1 MSASALLALESGGAM
16 ASAALIDAQGK
27 LSYESAESG
36 QSHSSQLL
44 PMAKRLLESAGL
56 QWCDLK
62 GIVAGIGPGSF
73 TGLRI
78 ACSLV
83 QGLAMGAQ
91 KQVLPVS
98 SFEAWAYAWW
108 LKWGHGKNQCV
119 NISFDARLGERFAAA
134 VSVAAQADAIE
145 LRWAKAPQVVAQGAW
160 IATPSQ
166 WTATPACG
174 GLAVTGPQ
182 GDMAFRNDGLNV
194 AERCSTD
201 AAIRLDDPDSETLGL
216 EPLPLAAWM
225 VRLASDPRVMP
236 GLKWIAPSALAP
248 LYVREKVAQTI
259 AERNAF
265 PDLAWHTMRHED
277 IDAVMAIENKAYPFP
292 WTAGNFRDSITAGYE
307 AWLLKEHGTIIGYM
321 VWMKVVDEAH
331 LLNITLSPARQ
342 GHGLG
347 SWMMRHFLA
356 QSQAQRLGQLMLEV
370 RPSNPKAISMYR
382 KFGFEQIGLRKGYY
396 PAGPKQRED
405 AVVMRLGVNR
415 AAA

>member
-1 MSASALLALESGGAM
+1 MSATALLALESGGAM
-16 ASAALIDAQGK
+16 ASAALMDAHGR
-27 LSYESAESG
+27 LSYDAAESG
-36 QSHSSQLL
+36 QSHSSHLL
-44 PMAKRLLESAGL
+44 PMAKGLLERAGL
-56 QWCDLK
+56 HWRDLK
-62 GIVAGIGPGSF
+62 GIVAGVGPGSF

-78 ACSLV
+78 ACSLA
-83 QGLAMGAQ
+83 QGIALGAQ

-108 LKWGHGKNQCV
+108 LKWGDGKNKCV

-134 VSVAAQADAIE
+134 ISVEAQADVIA
-145 LRWAKAPQVVAQGAW
+145 LRWEAAPQVVAQGEW
-160 IATPSQ
+160 IATPAAQ
-166 WTATPACG
+166 A
-174 GLAVTGPQ
+174 
-182 GDMAFRNDGLNV
+182 RNDALN
-194 AERCSTD
+194 D
-201 AAIRLDDPDSETLGL
+201 AAIRLDDPDAQALGL

-225 VRLASDPRVMP
+225 LRLASDPRAMP

-265 PDLAWHTMRHED
+265 PDLSWHTMGLDD
-277 IDAVMAIENKAYPFP
+277 IDAVMAIENQAYPFP
-292 WTAGNFRDSITAGYE
+292 WTAGNFKDSINAGYE

-356 QSQAQRLGQLMLEV
+356 QAQAQQLGQLMLEV
-370 RPSNPKAISMYR
+370 RPSNPRAISMYR
-382 KFGFEQIGLRKGYY
+382 KFGFAQIGLRKGYY
-396 PAGPKQRED
+396 PAGLTQRED
-405 AVVMRLGVNR
+405 AVVMRR
-415 AAA
+415 ALSAVAA